1 MTQLVVAI
9 NSISSGSIEPK
20 LWKNLLAQLRQAN
33 PIYSCW
39 PESTL
44 KGLSLSIA
52 ITSQYH

>member
-33 PIYSCW
+33 PIYYIVVGQN
-39 PESTL
+39 L
-44 KGLSLSIA
+44 L
-52 ITSQYH
+52 